1 VNAVDL
7 KLPQALGLKAGPLL
21 VAIVGGGGKSSL
33 LFALGKHLPGRVLLT
48 TTTRIFAAQMNR
60 AKQVFTLED
69 GDWRKHV
76 SEAPGSTLL
85 VGHVAGDRAVGVP
98 IELPSQILDEGR
110 ADWVIVEADGSRM
123 RPVKAPAEHE
133 PVIPA
138 ETGHVVVMAG
148 IDALFAS
155 IEEIAHRPERVADV
169 TGLPMNERLSPE
181 ALATLLS
188 TRTGG
193 LKNIPT
199 AAEVSVMLNKVEAP
213 QDMEW
218 AEETAEIILRE
229 KRVNR
234 VLAGRL
240 QPTTA
245 LWRVWSN

>member
-1 VNAVDL
+1 MDAVDL
-7 KLPQALGLKAGPLL
+7 TLPQALGLKTGPLL
-21 VAIVGGGGKSSL
+21 VSIVGGGGKSSL

-60 AKQVFTLED
+60 TKRVFTLED
-69 GDWRKHV
+69 ADWRKHIC
-76 SEAPGSTLL
+76 ETPGPTLL
-85 VGHVAGDRAVGVP
+85 VGHVEGDRAVGVP
-98 IELPSQILDEGR
+98 IELPSEVLDEKG

-138 ETGHVVVMAG
+138 QTGHVVVMAG
-148 IDALFAS
+148 IDALSAS
-155 IEEIAHRPERVADV
+155 IEEIAHRPERVADI
-169 TGLPMNERLSPE
+169 TGLAINEKLSPE

-188 TRTGG
+188 TRSGG
-193 LKNIPT
+193 LKNIPA

-213 QDMEW
+213 QEMAW
-218 AEETAEIILRE
+218 AEEIATKILRE